1 MQFQVCSG
9 IRMLGLLRVDII
21 NKYIAKNY
29 LVAGLETS
37 NQITKSSYSI
47 LLFVIDIDIVRMQ
60 LLYLTPRSVTTFT
73 HKIGHYI
80 RNVACCNSANRKDD
94 SIILIYLSFE
104 PKNI

>member
-1 MQFQVCSG
+1 
-9 IRMLGLLRVDII
+9 MLGLLRVDII